1 MGSMANAMNEFYRD
15 RISSRRFP
23 TGTAPWKRP
32 TNPRHCCV
40 LATTSNHQ
48 GASSRFV
55 IVSRRCRSIAHEILD
70 RVIEKPP
77 SKNRHRRTAIEK
89 PVSTTTG
96 CHPFPIQFVYFPLI
110 FANESSFPKR
120 RFCFTGAGS
129 CRFEMRLRRDLCR
142 FGQRKETRR
151 VSAPAW
157 RISRRWRWRSRDK
170 GPCDSNGVM
179 KFPIPWV
186 RKSAHL
192 RR

>member
-77 SKNRHRRTAIEK
+77 SKNRFQRRLDVILFQSNLFISRSFSQMSRVFRK
-89 PVSTTTG
+89 PVLLYRCRVMSVRDEASPG
-96 CHPFPIQFVYFPLI
+96 PLSFRPKEGNPPGI
-110 FANESSFPKR
+110 CSSLADLPPV
-120 RFCFTGAGS
+120 
-129 CRFEMRLRRDLCR
+129 EM
-142 FGQRKETRR
+142 
-151 VSAPAW
+151 A
-157 RISRRWRWRSRDK
+157 
-170 GPCDSNGVM
+170 
-179 KFPIPWV
+179 
-186 RKSAHL
+186 
-192 RR
+192 